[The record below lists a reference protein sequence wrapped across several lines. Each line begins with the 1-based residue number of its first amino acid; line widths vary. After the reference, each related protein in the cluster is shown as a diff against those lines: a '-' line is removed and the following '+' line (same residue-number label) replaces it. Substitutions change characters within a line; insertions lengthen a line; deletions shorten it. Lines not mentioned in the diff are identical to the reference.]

1 MQTEQQREA
10 EAKFWETPE
19 LVEKLCSTLD
29 LESTLSLAGVM
40 NKEILKRSMTSKVW
54 NALVRRSL
62 DVLEYI
68 PYDEDDDDDALDVA
82 QKLASILKIME
93 TPRALLMDALH
104 VICERLPSRNPRSDQ
119 LQMICSSHDDP
130 HSVSRWGFILLEEIE
145 AGLQTTEQSIRSIE
159 HGPLPGSSW
168 LSTTMSSRLLLA
180 IGSRLSRQKEPASS
194 ISINSS
200 LYIVDDRRS
209 AQAFY
214 SIMQVN
220 PASVKSLAVE
230 TTEREDW
237 ELVAI
242 GMKLQPGAVKEFV
255 TTKAAL
261 GPPVRTKSSDARRS
275 KIKDIWDALG
285 PGGFKIYT
293 RKIEVLVRMIPL
305 KNNRCENVEKSEAG
319 WARLEQILDMSQFE
333 FAKS

>member
-19 LVEKLCSTLD
+19 LIEKLCSTLD
-29 LESTLSLAGVM
+29 LESTLSLARVI
-40 NKEILKRSMTSKVW
+40 NKDILKRSMTSKVW

-62 DVLEYI
+62 DVTEYI

-104 VICERLPSRNPRSDQ
+104 VICERLPPRNPRSDQ
-119 LQMICSSHDDP
+119 LQLICSSHDP
-130 HSVSRWGFILLEEIE
+130 HSVSRWAFILLEEIE
-145 AGLQTTEQSIRSIE
+145 AALRTTEQSIRSIE

-168 LSTTMSSRLLLA
+168 LSTMSGRLLLA

-194 ISINSS
+194 IRINSS
-200 LYIVDDRRS
+200 VYIEDDRRS
-209 AQAFY
+209 ARAFF
-214 SIMQVN
+214 SIMQIN
-220 PASVKSLAVE
+220 LASVKSLAVDTAE
-230 TTEREDW
+230 GEDW
-237 ELVAI
+237 ELVAKA
-242 GMKLQPGAVKEFV
+242 MMLQPGAVNQV
-255 TTKAAL
+255 LTTKAAL
-261 GPPVRTKSSDARRS
+261 GPAVRTRTSDARRNN
-275 KIKDIWDALG
+275 IKDIWDAVG

-293 RKIEVLVRMIPL
+293 RKIEVPVRMFPL
-305 KNNRCENVEKSEAG
+305 KNNRCENVEKSQAG
-319 WARLEQILDMSQFE
+319 WERLEQILDTSQDE